1 MKWEYK
7 KKDIILSK
15 KKPRHFPFSILPAK
29 EEKALLN
36 SFSYEKIAK
45 DTILHEQELTRV
57 EKFYTLS
64 SGMGH
69 YYFEDRNTKTLKG
82 ELNPGGNFGGISIL
96 FNDGVSIRS
105 LALLED
111 SVFITLDANVFLNL
125 CRNYPAFQEYF
136 TNEFGKCMLN
146 KSFAGI
152 ISRQIRDKEFS
163 LPFFNRPISSI
174 FKPNVATCPKKT
186 TIQEAALKMSR
197 NNISALLIKN
207 EKQTIEGIVTDADLK
222 HKVGTGSHLLSESVS
237 SIMSS
242 PLISISADS
251 QVFEAF
257 LAMHKNDKRHMAV
270 YSQSGDITGIISQ
283 KDLISA
289 QTESAYLLIKS
300 AMSARSITEIEN
312 IHSKLEKM
320 LFDPLRNGANPE
332 YITRLISACSDAV
345 INRVIAFSIE
355 KAGPLPCRFAFL
367 TMGSEGR
374 EEQTLI
380 SDQDNAIVFEDTKDP
395 ENTKA
400 YFDTLAG
407 LICDQLDRAGYSFC
421 KGGNMAKNPKW
432 CQPLSQWKTYFN
444 AWIRTSNPEN
454 LLYSS
459 IFFDFRGTFGDTALV
474 DELKQ
479 FLINAI
485 KNWPGFLRNLTEN
498 ALHYKPPIGIFG
510 KLLVETEGNE
520 KGFLDLKSA
529 MLPIIDFTRIY
540 AFKNGI
546 AQTNTLTRLFRLYTR
561 HALTNKEYMDI
572 VRGYNY
578 LMQLRFA
585 RQITTI
591 MDEQKKPDNYVN
603 PRNLSSIDHI
613 LLKEIFR
620 LIEKLQQKLGLE
632 FTGNI

>member
-1 MKWEYK
+1 MFK
-7 KKDIILSK
+7 KKS
-15 KKPRHFPFSILPAK
+15 RVFPFSVLPAK

-36 SFSYEKIAK
+36 HFSYEKITK
-45 DTILHEQELTRV
+45 NTVLLEQELTRI

-82 ELNPGGNFGGISIL
+82 DLNPGGNFGGLSIL

-105 LALLED
+105 LELLED
-111 SVFITLDANVFLNL
+111 SVFITLDANIFLNL
-125 CRNYPAFQEYF
+125 CRNYSLFQGYF

-152 ISRQIRDKEFS
+152 ISRRIRDKEFS
-163 LPFFNRPISSI
+163 LPFFNRPISSV
-174 FKPNVATCPKKT
+174 FKPNISTCSKET
-186 TIQEAALKMSR
+186 RIQEAALKMSR
-197 NNISALLIKN
+197 NNSGAILIKN
-207 EKQTIEGIVTDADLK
+207 EGQTIEGIVTDADFKNKVVTGK
-222 HKVGTGSHLLSESVS
+222 HHPSEPVS
-237 SIMSS
+237 AIMSS

-257 LAMHKNDKRHMAV
+257 VTMHGNDKRHVAV

-289 QTESAYLLIKS
+289 QTESAYLLIKT
-300 AMSARSITEIEN
+300 ALSARSMTQIEN

-345 INRVIAFSIE
+345 INRVAAFSME
-355 KAGPLPCRFAFL
+355 KLGPPPCRFAFL

-380 SDQDNAIVFEDTKDP
+380 SDQDNAIVFEDTKNP
-395 ENTKA
+395 EKIKS
-400 YFDTLAG
+400 YFDRLAG
-407 LICDQLDRAGYSFC
+407 LICDHLDKAGYSFC
-421 KGGNMAKNPKW
+421 KGGNMAKNPQW
-432 CQPLSQWKTYFN
+432 CQPLAQWKTYFN
-444 AWIRTSNPEN
+444 TWIRTSNPET

-459 IFFDFRGTFGDTALV
+459 IFFDFRGTLGDIALV

-485 KNWPGFLRNLTEN
+485 NGWPGFLRHLAEN
-498 ALHYKPPIGIFG
+498 ALYYKPPISRFG
-510 KLLVETEGNE
+510 KFLVETEGDE

-540 AFKNGI
+540 ALKNSI
-546 AQTNTLTRLFRLYTR
+546 SQTNTLTRLFRLYTR
-561 HALTNKEYMDI
+561 HALTGKEYMDI

-578 LMQLRFA
+578 LMQLRFI

-591 MDEQKKPDNYVN
+591 MDEQKKPDNYIN
-603 PRNLSSIDHI
+603 PGNLSSIDHI

-620 LIEKLQQKLGLE
+620 LIDKLQQKLGLE

>member
-1 MKWEYK
+1 MPK
-7 KKDIILSK
+7 KKSRI
-15 KKPRHFPFSILPAK
+15 FPFSVLPAK
-29 EEKALLN
+29 EEKSLLN
-36 SFSYEKIAK
+36 YFSYEKIAK
-45 DTILHEQELTRV
+45 NTVFLEQELTRI
-57 EKFYTLS
+57 EKLYTLS
-64 SGMGH
+64 SGMGQ

-82 ELNPGGNFGGISIL
+82 DLNPGGNFGGLSIL

-105 LALLED
+105 LELLED
-111 SVFITLDANVFLNL
+111 SVFITLDANIFLNL
-125 CRNYPAFQEYF
+125 CRNYSSFQEYF
-136 TNEFGKCMLN
+136 TNEFGKCMIN

-152 ISRQIRDKEFS
+152 IARQVRDKEFS
-163 LPFFNRPISSI
+163 LPFFNRPISSV
-174 FKPNVATCPKKT
+174 FKPNISTCAKET
-186 TIQEAALKMSR
+186 SIQEAALKMSR
-197 NNISALLIKN
+197 NNAGAILVKN
-207 EKQTIEGIVTDADLK
+207 KGKTIEGIVTDADFK
-222 HKVGTGSHLLSESVS
+222 HKVVTGRHHLSEPVS
-237 SIMSS
+237 AIMSC

-257 LAMHKNDKRHMAV
+257 LTMHENNKRHVAV

-289 QTESAYLLIKS
+289 QAESAYLLIKT
-300 AMSARSITEIEN
+300 ALSARNMGQIEN
-312 IHSKLEKM
+312 IHSKLEKI

-345 INRVIAFSIE
+345 INRVVIFSME
-355 KAGPLPCRFAFL
+355 KTGPPPCRFAFL

-395 ENTKA
+395 EKTKS

-407 LICDQLDRAGYSFC
+407 LICNHLDRAGYSFC
-421 KGGNMAKNPKW
+421 KGGNMAQNPKW

-444 AWIRTSNPEN
+444 TWVRTSNPET

-459 IFFDFRGTFGDTALV
+459 IFFDFRCTFGDMALA

-479 FLINAI
+479 FLIDTING
-485 KNWPGFLRNLTEN
+485 WPGFLRHLTEN
-498 ALHYKPPIGIFG
+498 ALYYKPPITRFG
-510 KLLVETEGNE
+510 KFLVETEGDE
-520 KGFLDLKSA
+520 KGFLDLKNA
-529 MLPIIDFTRIY
+529 MLPIIDFARIY
-540 AFKNGI
+540 ALKNGI
-546 AQTNTLTRLFRLYTR
+546 SQTNTMTRLFRLYTR
-561 HALTNKEYMDI
+561 HVLTGKEYMDI

-578 LMQLRFA
+578 LMQLRFI

-591 MDEQKKPDNYVN
+591 MDEQKKPDNYIN
-603 PRNLSSIDHI
+603 PGNLSSIDHI

-620 LIEKLQQKLGLE
+620 LIDKLQQKLNLE